1 MKIDKKYKIES
12 ASSTDVSR
20 YILNSVRI
28 EKTSVTPDGR
38 QAKAIATDGKI
49 MAIVPVQLE
58 DGDKEEAIVSP
69 KAFAT
74 ARKAG
79 GKLVDARI
87 ELNGSAKVT
96 NGIED
101 QSFGYIE
108 GNYPNWKHVLPGDY
122 KKSLKVSLDAKLLLN
137 LWKAIGGEAASNN
150 RINLEIDTQSDFNPI
165 KVTTEGDGL
174 GIIMRIRTE

>member
-12 ASSTDVSR
+12 ASSTNASR

-28 EKTSVTPDGR
+28 EKTGE
-38 QAKAIATDGKI
+38 QAQAIATDGRI

-74 ARKAG
+74 ARKSC

-87 ELNGSAKVT
+87 ELNGNAKVT

-108 GNYPNWKHVLPGDY
+108 GNYPNWKQVLPKDY

-137 LWKAIGGEAASNN
+137 LWKAIGGEAASSN
-150 RINLEIDTQSDFNPI
+150 RINLEIDTQSDHNPI

>member
-20 YILNSVRI
+20 YILNSVRV
-28 EKTSVTPDGR
+28 EKTGE
-38 QAKAIATDGKI
+38 QAQAIATDGKI
-49 MAIVPVQLE
+49 LAIVPVQLE

-74 ARKAG
+74 ARKAC
-79 GKLVDARI
+79 GKFAEARI

-108 GNYPNWKHVLPGDY
+108 GNYPNWKQVLPGDY

-137 LWKAIGGEAASNN
+137 LWKAIGGEAASSN
-150 RINLEIDTQSDFNPI
+150 RINLEIDTQSDYNPI

>member
-20 YILNSVRI
+20 YILNSVRV
-28 EKTSVTPDGR
+28 EKTGE
-38 QAKAIATDGKI
+38 QAQAIATDGRI
-49 MAIVPVQLE
+49 LAIVPVQLE
-58 DGDKEEAIVSP
+58 DGDKEEVIVSP

-79 GKLVDARI
+79 GKFAEARI

-108 GNYPNWKHVLPGDY
+108 GNYPNWKQVLPGDY

-165 KVTTEGDGL
+165 KVTTDGDGL
-174 GIIMRIRTE
+174 GIIIRIRTE

>member
-1 MKIDKKYKIES
+1 MKINKKYKIES
-12 ASSTDVSR
+12 ASSTDASR
-20 YILNSVRI
+20 YILNSVLV
-28 EKTSVTPDGR
+28 EKTSVTKDGR
-38 QAKAIATDGKI
+38 QAQAIATDGRI
-49 MAIVPVQLE
+49 MAIVPAQLE

-74 ARKAG
+74 ARKAC

-87 ELNGSAKVT
+87 ELSESARVASVD
-96 NGIED
+96 GE

-108 GNYPNWKHVLPGDY
+108 GNYPNWKQVLPGDY
-122 KKSLKVSLDAKLLLN
+122 KKSLRVSLDAKLLFN

-150 RINLEIDTQSDFNPI
+150 QINLEIDMQSDFNPI

-174 GIIMRIRTE
+174 GIIMRISTK

>member
-38 QAKAIATDGKI
+38 QAQAIATDGKI
-49 MAIVPVQLE
+49 MAMVPVQLE

-74 ARKAG
+74 ARKAC
-79 GKLVDARI
+79 GKLADARI

-96 NGIED
+96 SVEGE

-108 GNYPNWKHVLPGDY
+108 GNYPNWKQVQPGDY
-122 KKSLKVSLDAKLLLN
+122 KDSLKVSLDAKLLFN
-137 LWKAIGGEAASNN
+137 LWKAIGGESASNN
-150 RINLEIDTQSDFNPI
+150 RINLEIDTKNDMNPI
-165 KVTTEGDGL
+165 KVTTDGDGK
-174 GIIMRIRTE
+174 GIIMRIRTA